1 MAMEMFD
8 KVAGRMDISDALVRH
23 ILRTPDYVCMP
34 SSYEAMRKDLLESSE
49 VKRDY
54 VKEAKINQMIDSW
67 EKDMPLHEIIR
78 EKLPSTNCKM
88 VVFSSD
94 ITQLKKN
101 KRLIA
106 NLMEKAGISYKGYD
120 YYHSGNRKTMEG
132 LEKFKSEKTRS
143 RAQIIFCI
151 DMLNEGV
158 HVPGVQAAFFLRPT
172 DSKTVFYQ
180 QLGRIMSAGSND
192 CTVVFDM
199 VDNMYSRNMS
209 DLAQDVHDCQTRKI
223 DSLSMGT
230 KEYVDPESVSFRVDD
245 YLKVLRGQ
253 KEKVAPRQ
261 RQESFAE
268 KLERIAANYTE
279 NGRIRIRVYNTQSR
293 NDENWFYL
301 QTKKYAMD
309 ALSPE
314 ERRLMDRLKFD
325 QYVPPEKK
333 EQIELDR
340 FIKNFKLHHQ
350 DISSMSI
357 VDQAYYKRLAFQLS
371 ANKLDLAVYRK
382 LSDAGVAFVGYKV
395 PVNYKI
401 AQAYKLDTSEEVMA
415 QMKELERTN
424 RKVVKRQPRVVKTQE
439 EKDQNKLRKVVASKT
454 EGESYK
460 VNGGERRF
468 GGVKSREEI
477 EALKR
482 SAATAF
488 MNNTKTVSRR
498 IHK

>member
-1 MAMEMFD
+1 
-8 KVAGRMDISDALVRH
+8 
-23 ILRTPDYVCMP
+23 
-34 SSYEAMRKDLLESSE
+34 
-49 VKRDY
+49 
-54 VKEAKINQMIDSW
+54 
-67 EKDMPLHEIIR
+67 
-78 EKLPSTNCKM
+78 M

-132 LEKFKSEKTRS
+132 LEKFKSKKTRS

-230 KEYVDPESVSFRVDD
+230 KEYVDPEPVSFRVDD
-245 YLKVLRGQ
+245 YLKVLRDQ

-314 ERRLMDRLKFD
+314 ERRLIDRLKFD

-401 AQAYKLDTSEEVMA
+401 AQAYKLDTPEEVMA
-415 QMKELERTN
+415 QMKELERAN

-460 VNGGERRF
+460 VNGGERKF

-482 SAATAF
+482 SVATAF